1 MLPKLA
7 DTSILNQIKDNDTVA
22 ISGFNMATTPEYLIY
37 ELYKK
42 YEDQVHP
49 KNLFIISDTLPAVP
63 GRALDKVA
71 EKLFKESKQEFIR
84 GALMPF
90 LGFSPWFQKLVIED
104 KRVL

>member
-42 YEDQVHP
+42 YEDQGHP
-49 KNLFIISDTLPAVP
+49 KNIFIVSDTLPAVP

-71 EKLFKESKQEFIR
+71 KKWLKNQIKT
-84 GALMPF
+84 
-90 LGFSPWFQKLVIED
+90 FSGDL
-104 KRVL
+104 